1 MVKNQK
7 LLEEIK
13 NILTNNLSLNIDRVI
28 LFGSRIDK
36 SFKSYSD
43 YDILIILNQ
52 SYDWKIEDNIIKC
65 CYDLMLK
72 YDIILDIKVISSSEL
87 NTVRGKQPYIQ
98 SAINLGITV

>member
-1 MVKNQK
+1 MSNKD

-13 NILTNNLSLNIDRVI
+13 ETLINNLSLDIDKVI
-28 LFGSRIDK
+28 LFGSRTNN

-52 SYDWKIEDNIIKC
+52 NYDWKLEDNIINC

-87 NTVRGKQPYIQ
+87 NSIRGKQPYIQ
-98 SAINLGITV
+98 NAITTGIMV

>member
-1 MVKNQK
+1 MDNKN

-13 NILTNNLSLNIDRVI
+13 NILINNLSLNIDRVI
-28 LFGSRIDK
+28 LFGSRVDN

-52 SYDWKIEDNIIKC
+52 NYDWKLEDEIISC

-72 YDIILDIKVISSSEL
+72 YDIILDIKIISLTEL
-87 NTVRGKQPYIQ
+87 KTIRGKQPYIQ
-98 SAINLGITV
+98 SAINSGIYV